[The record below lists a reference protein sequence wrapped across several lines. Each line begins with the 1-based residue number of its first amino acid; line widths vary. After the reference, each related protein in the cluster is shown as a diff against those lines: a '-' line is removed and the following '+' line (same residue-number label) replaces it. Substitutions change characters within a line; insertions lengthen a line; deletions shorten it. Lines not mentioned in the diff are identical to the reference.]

1 MRLVGNERG
10 IHSRFGGRETEEREG
25 RRGVKQTGGAS
36 GGEAER
42 SAEASP
48 VSREEENKLQQ
59 FVSDLRVLRSMNRI
73 DVQSTIQRRRE
84 EADAIQKKVA
94 AQQETLQTLQV
105 GLFGVCEWR
114 RR

>member
-1 MRLVGNERG
+1 
-10 IHSRFGGRETEEREG
+10 
-25 RRGVKQTGGAS
+25 
-36 GGEAER
+36 
-42 SAEASP
+42 
-48 VSREEENKLQQ
+48 
-59 FVSDLRVLRSMNRI
+59 MNRI

-84 EADAIQKKVA
+84 EADAIQKKVS